1 VTPQS
6 RVHTINFCRKFTVN
20 SIFFLFPLYLLSIGI
35 SGWKIG
41 FVTAC
46 YAAAPLL
53 FSFPVGWINDHLS
66 IRSVIR
72 LSLLTLTISFFLIGF
87 TQNFLLLG
95 FLFLVVGLAN
105 NALDVSTNSYFYKD
119 QSNMDQNKKYA
130 QVAFWLAFG
139 IAAGTFSGG
148 FLIHFTSFRV
158 MFGVYALFLVIIQI
172 ITASFGPESFTRIA
186 LKEYRMNLLNRKT
199 LRFAFMIFILTLHW
213 GAEGTVYSPFLKEY
227 FGLNNL
233 QLSLYISLPLIMLAL
248 ASLSVGFIR
257 FRPNVNR
264 RWFLISLII
273 SGLGHILMV
282 NPNVFLSFT
291 FRILHEI
298 GDGFLGALTV
308 LYVSRLFEKRSIG
321 GSSGLLLTLMTMGNM
336 TGALVFSKIGFT
348 FGLHYPF
355 LISGGLLLG
364 DAVYGWW
371 LFRRESY

>member
-1 VTPQS
+1 MTPQN
-6 RVHTINFCRKFTVN
+6 RIHIINFCRKFTVN
-20 SIFFLFPLYLLSIGI
+20 SIFFLFPLYLLQIGI

-41 FVTAC
+41 FVAAC

-72 LSLLTLTISFFLIGF
+72 LSLLTLTISFLLIGF
-87 TQNFLLLG
+87 VQNFLLIG

-105 NALDVSTNSYFYKD
+105 NALDVSTNNFFYKD
-119 QSNMDQNKKYA
+119 QSHMDQNKKYA
-130 QVAFWLAFG
+130 IMAFWLSIG

-148 FLIHFTSFRV
+148 FLIHFADFRV
-158 MFGVYALFLVIIQI
+158 MFGIYAVLLVIIQM
-172 ITASFGPESFTRIA
+172 TTGSFGPESFGRIT
-186 LKEYRMNLLNRKT
+186 LKEYRKNLFNRKT
-199 LRFAFMIFILTLHW
+199 LRFALMIFILTLHW

-248 ASLSVGFIR
+248 ASLSVGLIR
-257 FRPNVNR
+257 FQPNTNK
-264 RWFLISLII
+264 RWFLISLVI

-282 NPNVFLSFT
+282 NPNVYLSFT

-355 LISGGLLLG
+355 LISGGLLLA

-371 LFRRESY
+371 VFRRESY

>member
-1 VTPQS
+1 MV
-6 RVHTINFCRKFTVN
+6 
-20 SIFFLFPLYLLSIGI
+20 
-35 SGWKIG
+35 
-41 FVTAC
+41 AC
-46 YAAAPLL
+46 YAVAPLL

-66 IRSVIR
+66 IRTVIR
-72 LSLLTLTISFFLIGF
+72 LSLFILTAGFLLIGWI
-87 TQNFLLLG
+87 QNYLFLGALFLL
-95 FLFLVVGLAN
+95 VGVAN
-105 NALDVSTNSYFYKD
+105 NALDVSTNSFFYKD
-119 QSNMDQNKKYA
+119 QSDVDQNKKYA
-130 QVAFWLAFG
+130 HVAFWLAFG
-139 IAAGTFSGG
+139 VAAGTFTGG
-148 FLIHFTSFRV
+148 FLIYFANFRL
-158 MFGVYALFLVIIQI
+158 MFGVYALFLVGVQI
-172 ITASFGPESFTRIA
+172 FTSGFGPESFARIP
-186 LKEYRMNLLNRKT
+186 LKEYRMNLFNRKT

-227 FGLNNL
+227 FSLNNL

-257 FRPNVNR
+257 FQPSTNR
-264 RWFLISLII
+264 RWFLISLVF

-282 NPNVFLSFT
+282 NPNVYVSFA
-291 FRILHEI
+291 FRVLHEI

-308 LYVSRLFEKRSIG
+308 LYVSRLFKKTSIG

-355 LISGGLLLG
+355 IISGGLLLA